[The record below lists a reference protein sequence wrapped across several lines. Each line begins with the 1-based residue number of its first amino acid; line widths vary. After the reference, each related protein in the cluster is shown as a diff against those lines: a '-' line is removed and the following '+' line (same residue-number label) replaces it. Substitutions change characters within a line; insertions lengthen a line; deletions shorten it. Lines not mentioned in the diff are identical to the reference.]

1 MRRSTKFPKER
12 SAAGHFCDAKLAPN
26 TKLQSRGSR
35 ISRNSFAV
43 GEKLRPKFPRDERVD
58 CAVMVRF
65 VHPRIA
71 YVVRA
76 AMEAPSG
83 FLRAAHPL
91 ALAGL
96 MVAGAAT
103 LPAAWAT
110 GNDAENGGSDR
121 PVTDT
126 WITTKVKTELATTQ
140 SVKSM
145 NIDVKTVDGAVTL
158 AGVLSSEIAVQK
170 AIAAAKGVK
179 GVKSVDASGL
189 KADAPSR
196 R

>member
-1 MRRSTKFPKER
+1 
-12 SAAGHFCDAKLAPN
+12 
-26 TKLQSRGSR
+26 
-35 ISRNSFAV
+35 
-43 GEKLRPKFPRDERVD
+43 
-58 CAVMVRF
+58 
-65 VHPRIA
+65 
-71 YVVRA
+71 
-76 AMEAPSG
+76 MEAPSR
-83 FLRAAHPL
+83 FLRPSHSL

-110 GNDAENGGSDR
+110 GNDAESGASDQ

-126 WITTKVKTELATTQ
+126 WITSKVKTELATTQ

-189 KADAPSR
+189 KTDAPSR

>member
-1 MRRSTKFPKER
+1 
-12 SAAGHFCDAKLAPN
+12 
-26 TKLQSRGSR
+26 
-35 ISRNSFAV
+35 
-43 GEKLRPKFPRDERVD
+43 
-58 CAVMVRF
+58 
-65 VHPRIA
+65 
-71 YVVRA
+71 
-76 AMEAPSG
+76 MEAPG
-83 FLRAAHPL
+83 HFLRPAHL
-91 ALAGL
+91 FLLAGL
-96 MVAGAAT
+96 LSAGAAAP
-103 LPAAWAT
+103 LVVIAG
-110 GNDAENGGSDR
+110 GNDAASGASDQ

-145 NIDVKTVDGAVTL
+145 DIDVKTVDGAVTL

-189 KADAPSR
+189 KADAPPSR